1 MMTDIAKK
9 QYVLSSCPV
18 CVENMQEHK
27 IAGKYLYTHR
37 ELNMGTWHT
46 ADGRQ
51 VIVLGNAFCT
61 DTAGKRPQEDIAA
74 FAGEDIADATR
85 YWTGRWTLITEN
97 ELRNDAA
104 GLMGAYYAEYEN
116 GWVVT
121 SSPALLAQVTGKN
134 SRGTVKPDGISWQIV
149 PGCIVEGG
157 KSLLC
162 TQRLCFTQTGLS
174 TAPDHWIRD
183 RRSLSTQEKCRA
195 VADMLVNGSKN
206 IHAFSGRDILLALTG
221 GKDSR
226 LTFSALLRSAV
237 PFSCYTAQHENIS
250 NADKTVPQKL
260 AKTFGISHRYI
271 KNAKMDKS
279 RLWDYIRFT
288 AGNSNGADAQFFAR
302 GQFDDLPENAVVIRS
317 GLYEAGQTYGRSI
330 AGADRDSFIK
340 GMTGYYSELANDPVQ
355 TEAFSQWMKNTQEDP
370 LDFVDL
376 RDRFYM
382 EQRIGGWAAAIEQS
396 LDMND
401 FVSIQIANCSE
412 LLSVLLSAAGQERKE
427 LALSFQTMELLEP
440 KVLSFAVNKAS
451 LSDKLIRVKGILKNP
466 VRKIRNYLSKKRR

>member
-1 MMTDIAKK
+1 MTDIAKR
-9 QYVLSSCPV
+9 QYILSDQPLTLAGMTETV
-18 CVENMQEHK
+18 FV
-27 IAGKYLYTHR
+27 GKYLYTHR

-61 DTAGKRPQEDIAA
+61 DTAGKHYKEDISN
-74 FAGEDIADATR
+74 FSGGDIADATR

-97 ELRNDAA
+97 ELCNDAA
-104 GLMGAYYAEYEN
+104 GLMGAYYAEHEN

-134 SRGTVKPDGISWQIV
+134 SRGIVKPDGISWQIV

-162 TQRLCFTQTGLS
+162 TQRLCFTQKGLS

-183 RRSLSTQEKCRA
+183 HRSLSTQEKCQA
-195 VADMLVNGSKN
+195 VADMLVNGIKN
-206 IHAFSGRDILLALTG
+206 VHAFSGRDILLALTG

-226 LTFSALLRSAV
+226 LTFSAFVSSGV

-250 NADKTVPQKL
+250 NADKTIPQQL
-260 AKTFGISHRYI
+260 SKTFGISHRYI

-279 RLWDYIRFT
+279 RFWDYIRFT

-302 GQFDDLPENAVVIRS
+302 GQFDGLPENAVVIRS

-340 GMTGYYSELANDPVQ
+340 GMTGYYSELANDPMQ
-355 TEAFSQWMKNTQEDP
+355 KEAFSQWLKNAQENP
-370 LDFVDL
+370 IDFVDL
-376 RDRFYM
+376 RDRFYI
-382 EQRIGGWAAAIEQS
+382 EQRVGGWAAAIEQS

-401 FVSIQIANCSE
+401 FVSIQIANCPE
-412 LLSVLLSAAGQERKE
+412 LLSVLLSATEQERKE
-427 LALSFQTMELLEP
+427 LALSYKTMELLEP
-440 KVLSFAVNKAS
+440 GVLSFAVNKPS
-451 LSDKLIRVKGILKNP
+451 LSDKLLRVKGVLKNP
-466 VRKIRNYLSKKRR
+466 LKKIRNYLNKKTSR